1 MSARPRRF
9 QQVDVFS
16 PQPLGGNP
24 VAVVLDGEGLSDEQM
39 LDFTRWTNLSEATF
53 LLPPE
58 HPAADYRVRIFT
70 AAGELAFAGH
80 PTLGSCHAW
89 LQAGGRP
96 HDRGRIVQECPAG
109 LVPLRRLDGRLA
121 FAAPP
126 LIRSGPVEPAD
137 LEPLLAM
144 LGLERADVV
153 DSQWLDNGPG
163 WLGILLGSADAVLR
177 IDPIPPADRD
187 TGPVNVGLAG
197 PYPPGSACA
206 WEVRAIFSGEQ
217 GRLIEDPV
225 TGSLNASLGQWL
237 IASGRASAPYVASQG
252 TRLGRTGRP
261 HVDQDADGVVWV
273 GGDTITLVEGLLEL

>member
-1 MSARPRRF
+1 MSARSRRF
-9 QQVDVFS
+9 AQVDVFS
-16 PQPLGGNP
+16 PRPLGGNP
-24 VAVVLDGEGLSDEQM
+24 VAVVLDGEGLTDEQM

-53 LLPPE
+53 LLAPE
-58 HPAADYRVRIFT
+58 HPDADYRVRIFT

-89 LQAGGRP
+89 LRAGGQPRDP
-96 HDRGRIVQECPAG
+96 GRIVQECPAG

-126 LIRSGPVEPAD
+126 LIRSGTVEPAD
-137 LEPLLAM
+137 LEPLLPM

-163 WLGILLGSADAVLR
+163 WLGILLGSAEAVLR
-177 IDPIPPADRD
+177 VEPRPPTDGGSV
-187 TGPVNVGLAG
+187 TIGLAG
-197 PYPPGSACA
+197 PYPPGSTCA
-206 WEVRAIFSGEQ
+206 WEVRAIFSDDQ

-237 IASGRASAPYVASQG
+237 IASGRADPHYVASQG
-252 TRLGRTGRP
+252 TRLGRSGRP

-273 GGDTITLVEGLLEL
+273 GGDTITLVEGRLEL